1 MRRFLT
7 GLVFA
12 AGLFLLTTQLV
23 VGLSLL
29 AVVGVADLVLDK
41 VEGRTTTNPRT

>member
-1 MRRFLT
+1 MRSLITNLAFAT
-7 GLVFA
+7 GII
-12 AGLFLLTTQLV
+12 LLATQLV
-23 VGLSLL
+23 VGLTLL